1 MMEILE
7 GNSDDGMTLILDTTP
22 ISAERVER
30 LRVLLPKNTPREK
43 RRFNVGLQSHFF
55 MGGAKI
61 DGNTQTCIEGLYA
74 AGEVCGGIHGAS
86 RLGGNGLAE
95 AFVFGRIAGDR
106 AAQRA
111 RVVERRQPDANQIL
125 DEVKRLE
132 KLATSGREDI
142 KQIERSMKTTMWNRA
157 GIVRN
162 EQELIGA
169 LEEILSLKE
178 RFHRISLD
186 GHRALADAIKLGNML
201 EVSEMLV
208 RAALFRTESRGAH
221 YRSDYP
227 EENIGEWLKNI
238 VITRHDDRM
247 RLTTIPVEMTIL
259 SP

>member
-1 MMEILE
+1 MLY
-7 GNSDDGMTLILDTTP
+7 L
-22 ISAERVER
+22 
-30 LRVLLPKNTPREK
+30 NTPRDK
-43 RRFNVGLQSHFF
+43 RHFNVGLQSHFF

-61 DGNTQTCIEGLYA
+61 NEETETSIRGLYA

-111 RVVERRQPDANQIL
+111 RTVERHPPESSQITA
-125 DEVKRLE
+125 EVERLE
-132 KLATSGREDI
+132 NLATSGGEDV
-142 KQIERSMKTTMWNRA
+142 QELERSMKTTMWNRA

-162 EQELIGA
+162 ENELKEA

-186 GHRALADAIKLGNML
+186 GYRALANAIKLGNML

-227 EENIGEWLKNI
+227 EENNSEWLKNV
-238 VITRHDDRM
+238 VITRHDSQM
-247 RLTTIPVEMTIL
+247 RLTTTAVEMVKL